1 MSETTAAPQARPA
14 QLPIWLTIWTV
25 VLVAGFALV
34 LLLGRPLP
42 SAAEELEAA
51 MHPTPP
57 VSEQAALQSAE
68 TIVRLQYPDF
78 VNQERSVERSS
89 DFGRDRW
96 VIVYSHATELTGVRI
111 SIMVDTGQ
119 VTVATF
125 P

>member
-14 QLPIWLTIWTV
+14 QLPIWLAIWTV

-57 VSEQAALQSAE
+57 VSEEAALASAA
-68 TIVRLQYPDF
+68 TIVRLQHPDLLAE
-78 VNQERSVERSS
+78 ERSVERRS
-89 DFGRDRW
+89 DFGQDRW
-96 VIVYSHATELTGVRI
+96 VIVYSRATALTGVRI
-111 SIMVDTGQ
+111 SITVETGK